1 MELHI
6 APPLPHKGGHRGE
19 AEGNTHL
26 VEVVVSALILLFED
40 NTNRYGIF
48 KTRPP
53 PQDERHTGVEQHFHG
68 ET

>member
-1 MELHI
+1 MSRRESVVQHLCD
-6 APPLPHKGGHRGE
+6 A
-19 AEGNTHL
+19 HL
-26 VEVVVSALILLFED
+26 VEVGVSALILLRED

-53 PQDERHTGVEQHFHG
+53 PQDERHTGVGSHFHR